1 MKSTR
6 DRILQTLLANP
17 NASIIELAVA
27 VGINAISV
35 RHHLS
40 NLQAEDLV
48 TVEEERHGVGRPRQV
63 YALTEKGLERF
74 PTSYMRLTNHLLSQL
89 KETMPPQVVNS
100 LFTQIANDLGAGIAN
115 QVKSLTI
122 EEKLEA
128 VKQLLGQEGFSVEW
142 EKKGS
147 QYLIH
152 EITCPYY
159 HIGQNHPEVCTVDQT
174 IISTILSIPAEKINC
189 VLRGDKHC
197 TYIITEI
204 GTAESVQ

>member
-6 DRILQTLLANP
+6 DRILQTLLNNP
-17 NASIIELAVA
+17 HSSINELASA

-40 NLQAEDLV
+40 NLQADNLV

-63 YALTEKGLERF
+63 YGLTEKGLERF
-74 PTSYMRLTNHLLSQL
+74 PTSYMRLTNQLLSQL
-89 KETMPPQVVNS
+89 KVSMPPQVVGQ
-100 LFTQIANDLGAGIAN
+100 LFAQIANDLGAGIAH
-115 QVKSLTI
+115 QVEALPI

-142 EKKGS
+142 EKKGN

-159 HIGQNHPEVCTVDQT
+159 HIGQNHPEVCIVDQT

-189 VLRGDKHC
+189 VLHGDKYC
-197 TYIITEI
+197 TYTIPGI
-204 GTAESVQ
+204 